1 MNELKIMNIRKKYNL
16 SNKYVLNNINM
27 TVHKHD
33 FITISGESGSGK
45 STLIRIL
52 GLVDCNFEGT
62 ISYSNTELDISDE
75 KVINSYRKKLCGF
88 VFQDFNLIDRYT
100 VYRNLELALVVH
112 NVLPSLRK
120 GRIIHIMKQM
130 KLPLELLKRKPQA
143 LSGGQRQRIAI
154 ARTLLGNPQILIADE
169 PTSSLDDENAS
180 EIINLFKRLEVT
192 LIIATHDIRMK
203 EISNRHFIM
212 RDGAIIE
219 SQ

>member
-62 ISYSNTELDISDE
+62 ISYSNTEIDISDE

>member
-1 MNELKIMNIRKKYNL
+1 MNELKIMNVCKKYNH

-62 ISYSNTELDISDE
+62 ISYSNTEIDISDE

-143 LSGGQRQRIAI
+143 LSGGQRQRVAI

-169 PTSSLDDENAS
+169 PTSSLDDENAF
-180 EIINLFKRLEVT
+180 EIINLFKKLEVT

-212 RDGAIIE
+212 RDGVLIE